1 MQNELVVTIQTLDVF
16 ISQIVIFYGFIF
28 TGYLIARLSGKGQTV
43 NKHLNSLLI
52 NVLVPILILYAFL
65 TSTPTSL
72 VEIPIFLGIAVL
84 IHLLGPVLLYLRFR
98 TFEVSTQTK
107 GSLFICSTFN
117 NALFVPLPLAL
128 MFLGPAAVPFVIMFS
143 LTQMTLFVTLG
154 SVMGAMFG
162 GKEAGWKKITK
173 DAITFPPFLAAIAA
187 LVLLILNVSL
197 PTDLALILSYNSPL
211 TTYLALVSVGLG
223 IGVKFSLA
231 DIRTAFNVVAI
242 RQLIIPLF
250 VLPVILFSVLSL
262 IPSRVLI
269 LESLMPPAILA
280 VVYASGFDLDVEI
293 ASTTVTV
300 GTLLLLP
307 LIPILP
313 FILG

>member
-1 MQNELVVTIQTLDVF
+1 
-16 ISQIVIFYGFIF
+16 
-28 TGYLIARLSGKGQTV
+28 
-43 NKHLNSLLI
+43 
-52 NVLVPILILYAFL
+52 
-65 TSTPTSL
+65 
-72 VEIPIFLGIAVL
+72 
-84 IHLLGPVLLYLRFR
+84 
-98 TFEVSTQTK
+98 
-107 GSLFICSTFN
+107 
-117 NALFVPLPLAL
+117 
-128 MFLGPAAVPFVIMFS
+128 
-143 LTQMTLFVTLG
+143 MTLFVTLG